1 MSSRARLLP
10 IFSIAAAFI
19 GYNVGASN
27 STGQESLQF
36 VAGYGLNGLLGAVLM
51 VVLFSTFTIITVRDA
66 QKYRITSVS
75 ALFQHYTGKIIGKA
89 LTIYTSL
96 FIVGHLSVLISG
108 CGAVF
113 EEYLGMS
120 NLAGR
125 LFMAIG
131 AVVLVMFGLKLVTR
145 VGGAISVLIIAG
157 LFVIP
162 IINLVTCADGLV
174 EGSRIMQSLDI
185 IRAADSWWMAA
196 LMYFSW
202 AILLAVAYVA
212 TLATNDTGCSRVEL
226 NLGIIGGCIALCLIL
241 LAPNAAMIANASVI
255 GDSQIPNVML
265 AMRIHPAMG
274 TFFSIVIVVAIFTS
288 MAPETYSVCS
298 MIVNEKSKYF
308 KPLVVGVVLIA
319 FVGSSLGSFAQI
331 VNILTSVSAYVGFIY
346 VAAVLIT
353 KFIRRPPL
361 PEQEAGLSGPA
372 AGQG

>member
-1 MSSRARLLP
+1 MSSKARFLP
-10 IFSIAAAFI
+10 MFSIAAAFI

-36 VAGYGLNGLLGAVLM
+36 VAGYGLDGLIRFAFM
-51 VVLFSTFTIITVRDA
+51 MALFSIFIILTGRDA
-66 QKYRITSVS
+66 QKYKISSVS
-75 ALFQHYTGKIIGKA
+75 GLFQHYAGKTIGKA

-125 LFMAIG
+125 LVMALG
-131 AVVLVMFGLKLVTR
+131 AIVLVMFGLKLVTR
-145 VGGAISVLIIAG
+145 VGGAISVLIIVG
-157 LFVIP
+157 LFIIP
-162 IINLVTCADGLV
+162 ILNLITCEDGLV
-174 EGSRIMQSLDI
+174 KGSQIMQSLDI
-185 IRAADSWWMAA
+185 IRAADSWWMAG

-212 TLATNDTGCSRVEL
+212 TLATNDTGCSKVEL
-226 NLGIIGGCIALCLIL
+226 NLGIISGCVALFLIL
-241 LAPNAAMIANASVI
+241 MAPNAAMIANASVI
-255 GDSQIPNVML
+255 GNSQIPNVVL

-308 KPLVVGVVLIA
+308 KLVVAGIVLIA

-353 KFIRRPPL
+353 KFMRRPPL
-361 PEQEAGLSGPA
+361 PQEEIDTPNSAG
-372 AGQG
+372 